1 MASNSGE
8 NIRTLCRFRPLNSRE
23 LALQNQGTAHA
34 MTFDDSGRSVWLGPD
49 KGAGNYTLD
58 AMLPPSAT
66 QQEARLRT
74 VSDRHPQ
81 SATPK
86 LSRRSSASEPTG
98 PTWTR

>member
-34 MTFDDSGRSVWLGPD
+34 MTFGDDGRSVWLGPD

-66 QQEARLRT
+66 QEDTYAQISGIVNGVLQGYNGTIMAYGQARPWRA
-74 VSDRHPQ
+74 P
-81 SATPK
+81 
-86 LSRRSSASEPTG
+86 
-98 PTWTR
+98 